1 MGASTYARLGL
12 KALVGAGVLALA
24 SGAATASSAQGSPA
38 SEIARL
44 QSAWGTDVVRS
55 AQVIPGSQV
64 LLVGTRDQSL
74 LRSATPRRWLGA
86 TYPVVVMFVRPPG
99 STHTTIENKCASS
112 TDIPMMEDFRD

>member
-1 MGASTYARLGL
+1 MSASTYARLGL

-38 SEIARL
+38 AEIARL
-44 QSAWGTDVVRS
+44 QSAWGTHVVRS

-86 TYPVVVMFVRPPG
+86 EYPVVVMFVRPPG
-99 STHTTIENKCASS
+99 STHTTIENKCAST